1 MADPQTKFDCP
12 RNDDLAAAPPDDGG
26 HEGSYTRPQDM
37 LVVPQN
43 TGERGGAP
51 MLQYTNDFP
60 KERTRAPM
68 IGLVAIIAALV
79 LGLLLA
85 FWVTM

>member
-1 MADPQTKFDCP
+1 MANPQTRFEYP
-12 RNDDLAAAPPDDGG
+12 RNDDLEAAPPDDGG

-37 LVVPQN
+37 LIAPEN
-43 TGERGGAP
+43 TGERVGAP

-68 IGLVAIIAALV
+68 TGLVAIIAALV

-85 FWVTM
+85 FWVTW